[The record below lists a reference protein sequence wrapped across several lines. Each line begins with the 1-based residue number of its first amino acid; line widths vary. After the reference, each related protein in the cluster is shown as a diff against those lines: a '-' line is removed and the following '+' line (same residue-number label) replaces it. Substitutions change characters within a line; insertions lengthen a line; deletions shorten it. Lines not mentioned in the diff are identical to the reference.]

1 MSTIPVLDSRIDALT
16 CDYSDGSYQCKLTPN
31 ANGTVK
37 ADHKLNEAPEL
48 TRLLN
53 EDAARFAVEI
63 VSKRTFKS
71 RLEQA
76 APYVASHVFS
86 LDTAAITKRGAYAR
100 PGLIAV
106 RDCELSTEHLTPAWR
121 SIGPSV
127 SVQVGQWLA
136 RTQHSDMESPLVSL
150 LRFKTD
156 ETVRGHELRC
166 RYVDPYYDI
175 LLHPATHAECAAN
188 ESGAAAKTI
197 MLAAWV
203 AALSDADTRPAFRG
217 TDTEPEP
224 EDHMGYQ
231 LKAKLKDLDADCPAP
246 GEDDYDPLRA
256 ATILLGADLITFD
269 EGND

>member
-16 CDYSDGSYQCKLTPN
+16 CDYPDGSYQCKMTPTTG
-31 ANGTVK
+31 GTVK
-37 ADHKLNEAPEL
+37 ADHTLNEAPEL
-48 TRLLN
+48 ERLLN
-53 EDAARFAVEI
+53 EHAARFVVEI

-76 APYVASHVFS
+76 DPCGWSHQFN

-106 RDCELSTEHLTPAWR
+106 RDCELSTEHLAPAWR
-121 SIGPSV
+121 SVGSV
-127 SVQVGQWLA
+127 SVRAGQWLA

-156 ETVRGHELRC
+156 ETVRRHELRC

-175 LLHPATHAECAAN
+175 LLHPATHTECAAN
-188 ESGAAAKTI
+188 ETRPAAKTI

-203 AALSDADTRPAFRG
+203 AALSDAGTRPAFTG
-217 TDTEPEP
+217 TDTDPEP

-231 LKAKLKDLDADCPAP
+231 LKAKLKDLDAACPAP

-256 ATILLGADLITFD
+256 ATILLAADLITFD
-269 EGND
+269 DGDN